1 MSDIRDSIAPQ
12 AGKQDA
18 KPAPEALRGALNI
31 DEARSIVNSR
41 VDELDLSLHN
51 EINKLLHNNPET
63 AYKEFIAHESITNYL
78 EKQGFAVKRN
88 TYGLETS
95 FEAEF
100 GSGGRQ
106 VVVCAEYDALPD
118 IGHACGHNL
127 IATSSIAAFLGAAR
141 ALSDL
146 KIPGRLR
153 ILGTPAEEG
162 GGGKAKLIDAGAFN
176 PPEDIAAAIMAHPT
190 AAHQGGSGDGSSGLA
205 GFKLIASHKFRVEFR
220 GKPAHA
226 AGEPWKGLNAL
237 DAAVAAYSNV
247 ALLRQQIQSDERIHG
262 VIEVGGTVPN
272 VITDYTRMNWNVRSP
287 TIDRADALL
296 RRVKACLEAGAA
308 ATGCEINYIVAPTY
322 MNLRANDTLCKAYVE
337 DMASIG
343 ETIQLHQAKPFNAS
357 TDMGNVS
364 HLVPSFHGAF
374 VIPTSPDVA
383 GHHPEFAAA
392 AATDEAHAAA
402 LKCAKGMAML
412 AVRVL
417 TDDLIANRARKD
429 FMTPDES

>member
-1 MSDIRDSIAPQ
+1 MSIIQIPVAAPEGEQSAKQPPQ
-12 AGKQDA
+12 ASRETFDVEK
-18 KPAPEALRGALNI
+18 
-31 DEARSIVNSR
+31 ARSIINSR
-41 VDELDLSLHN
+41 LDELDLSLQN
-51 EINKLLHNNPET
+51 QINKVLHANPET
-63 AYKEFIAHESITNYL
+63 AYKEYFAHETITNYL
-78 EKQGFAVKRN
+78 EKQGFTVKKR

-95 FEAEF
+95 FEAEI

-106 VVVCAEYDALPD
+106 VVVCAEYDALPE

-127 IATSSIAAFLGAAR
+127 IATSSIAAFLGAAHV
-141 ALSDL
+141 LSSF

-176 PPEDIAAAIMAHPT
+176 PPEDVAAAIMAHPT
-190 AAHQGGSGDGSSGLA
+190 AAHQGGSGNGSSGLA

-237 DAAVAAYSNV
+237 DAAVAAYNNV

-287 TIDRADALL
+287 TIDRANTLL
-296 RRVKACLEAGAA
+296 KRVKACLEAGAA
-308 ATGCEINYIVAPTY
+308 ATGCEISYIVAPTY

-337 DMASIG
+337 DMAAIG
-343 ETIQLHQAKPFNAS
+343 ETIQVHQEKAFNAS

-383 GHHPEFAAA
+383 GHNPKFAAA
-392 AATDEAHAAA
+392 AATDEAHKAAI
-402 LKCAKGMAML
+402 KCAKGMAML
-412 AVRVL
+412 AIRVL
-417 TDDLIANRARKD
+417 TEDEIARGARTD
-429 FMTPDES
+429 FATPDEE

>member
-1 MSDIRDSIAPQ
+1 MSIIQIPVAAPAAESSTNQ
-12 AGKQDA
+12 TSGTV
-18 KPAPEALRGALNI
+18 RGFDVEKARNI
-31 DEARSIVNSR
+31 INSHL
-41 VDELDLSLHN
+41 DELDSSLHN
-51 EINKLLHNNPET
+51 TINKSLHAHPET
-63 AYKEFIAHESITNYL
+63 AYKEFFAHETITNYL
-78 EKQGFAVKRN
+78 EHQGFAVKRH

-95 FEAEF
+95 FEAEM

-141 ALSDL
+141 VLSEL

-190 AAHQGGSGDGSSGLA
+190 AAHQGGSGNGSSGLA

-220 GKPAHA
+220 GKTAHA
-226 AGEPWKGLNAL
+226 AGEPWKGVNAL

-287 TIDRADALL
+287 TIDRADELL
-296 RRVKACLEAGAA
+296 KRVKSCLEAGAA
-308 ATGCEINYIVAPTY
+308 ATGCEINYIV
-322 MNLRANDTLCKAYVE
+322 
-337 DMASIG
+337 
-343 ETIQLHQAKPFNAS
+343 
-357 TDMGNVS
+357 
-364 HLVPSFHGAF
+364 
-374 VIPTSPDVA
+374 
-383 GHHPEFAAA
+383 
-392 AATDEAHAAA
+392 
-402 LKCAKGMAML
+402 
-412 AVRVL
+412 
-417 TDDLIANRARKD
+417 
-429 FMTPDES
+429 

>member
-1 MSDIRDSIAPQ
+1 MLSANPGPKPVQGAFDFEQARKIINAHLDDLDS
-12 AGKQDA
+12 
-18 KPAPEALRGALNI
+18 
-31 DEARSIVNSR
+31 
-41 VDELDLSLHN
+41 SLHN
-51 EINKLLHNNPET
+51 DINKQLHANPET
-63 AYKEFIAHESITNYL
+63 AYKEFFAHDTLTAYL
-78 EKQGFAVKRN
+78 EKQGFSVKKH

-95 FEAEF
+95 FEAEI

-106 VVVCAEYDALPD
+106 VVICAEYDALPD

-141 ALSDL
+141 ALVDL
-146 KIPGRLR
+146 RIPGRLR

-176 PPEDIAAAIMAHPT
+176 PAEDISQRPLWRIQLQLTRAVVEMVPQDWQALSSLQAISFALNSV
-190 AAHQGGSGDGSSGLA
+190 GSPLMQQ
-205 GFKLIASHKFRVEFR
+205 
-220 GKPAHA
+220 
-226 AGEPWKGLNAL
+226 KGLNAL

-247 ALLRQQIQSDERIHG
+247 ALLRQQIQSDERVHG

-287 TIDRADALL
+287 TIERADALL
-296 RRVKACLEAGAA
+296 NRVKACLEAGAA

-322 MNLRANDTLCKAYVE
+322 MNLRANNTLCKTYVE
-337 DMASIG
+337 DMAAIG
-343 ETIQLHQAKPFNAS
+343 QTIQLHQAKPFNAS

-364 HLVPSFHGAF
+364 YHVPSFHGAF

-383 GHHPEFAAA
+383 GHNPKFAAA
-392 AATDEAHAAA
+392 AATDEAHKAA
-402 LKCAKGMAML
+402 LTCAKGMAML

-417 TDDLIANRARKD
+417 VDDDIASRARAD
-429 FMTPDES
+429 FGSPDEECKKA